1 MQKVTISKDEY
12 NALLASKLKYE
23 YLEQIIKNDLFSSP
37 PTKDADSVIKAFSQT
52 GTYNKAF
59 LKGLEKGL
67 KRSSY
72 FKKK

>member
-1 MQKVTISKDEY
+1 MQKVTISKEEY
-12 NALLASKLKYE
+12 NILLASKLKYE

-37 PTKDADSVIKAFSQT
+37 PTKNADTVVKAFANT
-52 GTYNKAF
+52 GKYNKLF
-59 LKGLEKGL
+59 LKDLQKGL